1 MAPLQEPNQWA
12 GGAPVGGAP
21 LDPVGQQ
28 LALVWVRR
36 PSRHGRLL

>member
-1 MAPLQEPNQWA
+1 MAALQEPNQWA
-12 GGAPVGGAP
+12 GGAP